1 MLFVESRGQEANI
14 SIMNSLPPPKSGRS
28 TMSWSIFCRKKHSV
42 TKNCSDL
49 SPFEQIVLEISK
61 FLKIL
66 GLKPRIWIFFSRS
79 LKQFFLT
86 VGQNNF
92 VNKILLL
99 TVCRLPTSVWAYVPR
114 NHFLNALLKR
124 RLHHADSAHF
134 LATTNNTNWLKEIL
148 NSVVVC
154 AFWVHTWCLH
164 DLT

>member
-1 MLFVESRGQEANI
+1 MNYDCSNLLDLRNLKEQVKKAFFYQKLFWPFTVWINYSRYLINFA
-14 SIMNSLPPPKSGRS
+14 S
-28 TMSWSIFCRKKHSV
+28 
-42 TKNCSDL
+42 
-49 SPFEQIVLEISK
+49 
-61 FLKIL
+61 
-66 GLKPRIWIFFSRS
+66 FSRS
-79 LKQFFLT
+79 LKQIFLT